1 MTSSPGTPDRSENP
15 ARAESSAHP
24 GSRTRP
30 VIGLIDSGLGLV
42 SYADALHHQYPEAD
56 LVLAM
61 DPDWMPYG
69 SLDPEVVAERAL
81 SSANAL
87 SPWEPDAIVVA
98 CNTASVHALERLREA
113 YEPRT
118 PIIGTV
124 PAIKTAAATGEE
136 FAVWA
141 TRATTRSAY
150 QESLITEFA
159 GDATVHQVPCY
170 GLADAIDAADEQ
182 RIDETIAA
190 AVAATPPAVSGIVLG
205 CTHFGLVADRILQQR
220 PGTSALF
227 DSPHAVA
234 RQTLA
239 RLGLSPVPEA
249 AQAPG
254 TSGTAGTAGARLRPS
269 EGRVLATYMSGR
281 RAGLPD
287 TLDAY
292 PAGVRLRAIE
302 N

>member
-1 MTSSPGTPDRSENP
+1 MTPSPGT
-15 ARAESSAHP
+15 RA
-24 GSRTRP
+24 RP
-30 VIGLIDSGLGLV
+30 VIGIIDSGLGLV
-42 SYADALHHQYPEAD
+42 SYADALHHQYPAAD

-69 SLDPEVVAERAL
+69 ALDPEVVAERAL
-81 SSANAL
+81 QSANAL
-87 SPWEPDAIVVA
+87 SPWQPDAIVVA
-98 CNTASVHALERLREA
+98 CNTASVHALERLREV
-113 YEPRT
+113 YEPGT

-124 PAIKTAAATGEE
+124 PAIKSAAATGED

-150 QESLITEFA
+150 QEGLIAEFA
-159 GDATVHQVPCY
+159 SDVTVHQVPCY
-170 GLADAIDAADEQ
+170 GLADAIDAADGA
-182 RIDETIAA
+182 RIDEAIAA
-190 AVAATPPAVSGIVLG
+190 AVAATPPTASGIVLG

-234 RQTLA
+234 RQTLN
-239 RLGLSPVPEA
+239 RLGLAPVTDASAPE
-249 AQAPG
+249 
-254 TSGTAGTAGARLRPS
+254 TTET
-269 EGRVLATYMSGR
+269 GRVLATYMSGR